1 MSQPQPSVV
10 PSASLKRNHWVLQG
24 KGGIGKSFVATLI
37 AEHLVR
43 QVTIDGVAC
52 VDTDPVNATLAAY
65 PALKA
70 TRLDVL
76 EDGEIS
82 GERFDKL
89 IERIVTEDKHFVI
102 DTGATSFLPLTRYLR
117 VMNALDVIAES
128 GREAVIHSVIV
139 GGAPLLDTLH
149 GFATLAEGLP
159 ASAKLV
165 VWLNE
170 FQGPVSDPHTG
181 RPFEEMKVFAEFK
194 DRISAVVRLAE
205 EKDRMFR
212 NTLRALTERRL
223 LFQEGSKHSDFDLM
237 AKQRVSQVARRIF
250 PQLEKVI

>member
-1 MSQPQPSVV
+1 MSGTSNGANGQ
-10 PSASLKRNHWVLQG
+10 ARRNHWVLQG
-24 KGGIGKSFVATLI
+24 KGGIGKSFVASLI

-43 QVTIDGVAC
+43 RGAADDVVCI
-52 VDTDPVNATLAAY
+52 DTDPVNATLASY

-70 TRLDVL
+70 ARLEVL

-82 GERFDKL
+82 GEKFDKL

-102 DTGATSFLPLTRYLR
+102 DTGANSFLPLSRYLR
-117 VMNALDVIAES
+117 VMSAHDVIADA
-128 GREAVIHSVIV
+128 GKKVVVHSVIV

-149 GFATLAEGLP
+149 GFATLAAALP
-159 ASAKLV
+159 STADLV

-170 FQGPVSDPHTG
+170 FQGPVVTPEG
-181 RPFEEMKVFAEFK
+181 KPFEEMKVYLDYQ
-194 DRISAVVRLAE
+194 DRITSVVRLVE

-223 LFQEGSKHSDFDLM
+223 LFLEGAKHPDFDLM
-237 AKQRVSQVARRIF
+237 AKQRVSQMAKRIF
-250 PQLEKVI
+250 PQLETVI